1 MTQTDAM
8 EPEYVAAMRE
18 HVERLAEELGELR
31 QLAADGTPLSPL
43 LYRAG
48 ERNLQLLTEACIG
61 IAKQKL
67 KAKRVVVPSESRQA
81 FAKLAAM
88 DEDHSGTPWNKV
100 IGLRNALVH
109 DYLNLDPEIV
119 NTVIREGHYE
129 TLLAFARQHVAG

>member
-1 MTQTDAM
+1 MTERM

-18 HVERLAEELGELR
+18 HVEQLAEELGELR
-31 QLAADGTPLSPL
+31 RLASEGNALPPL
-43 LYRAG
+43 LYRAA

-67 KAKRVVVPSESRQA
+67 KALGLVVPSESRQA

-88 DEDHSGTPWNKV
+88 GADHSGTPWNKV

-109 DYLNLDPEIV
+109 DYLNLDPQIV
-119 NTVIREGHYE
+119 TTVVREGHYE
-129 TLLAFARQHVAG
+129 TLLAFAREHLVG